1 MWILILCLVF
11 INVVMY
17 FSSKRESRYNEGRLF
32 LVTIPDWTYES
43 VEIKEI
49 EKQFKKEHLWVF
61 IISFITFIPL
71 FLFFF
76 TWLLLYFLFVLC
88 FIVCVFFV

>member
-32 LVTIPDWTYES
+32 LVTIPDWAYES

-49 EKQFKKEHLWVF
+49 DL
-61 IISFITFIPL
+61 IYNIYSFIY
-71 FLFFF
+71 FFN
-76 TWLLLYFLFVLC
+76 
-88 FIVCVFFV
+88 

>member
-49 EKQFKKEHLWVF
+49 EKQFKK
-61 IISFITFIPL
+61 
-71 FLFFF
+71 
-76 TWLLLYFLFVLC
+76 
-88 FIVCVFFV
+88 

>member
-17 FSSKRESRYNEGRLF
+17 FSSKRESRYNEGRIF
-32 LVTIPDWTYES
+32 LVKNPYWAYES

-49 EKQFKKEHLWVF
+49 
-61 IISFITFIPL
+61 
-71 FLFFF
+71 
-76 TWLLLYFLFVLC
+76 
-88 FIVCVFFV
+88 